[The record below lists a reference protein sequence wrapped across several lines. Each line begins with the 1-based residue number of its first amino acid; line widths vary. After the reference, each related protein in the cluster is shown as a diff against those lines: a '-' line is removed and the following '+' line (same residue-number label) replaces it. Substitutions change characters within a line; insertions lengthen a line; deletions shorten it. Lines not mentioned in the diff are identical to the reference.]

1 MNAEGCVAIRS
12 NSEFVIFF
20 ELVYYKIKKKSPW
33 NFIRFLIDI
42 MH

>member
-1 MNAEGCVAIRS
+1 MNADSCVAIRS

-20 ELVYYKIKKKSPW
+20 ELVYDKINK
-33 NFIRFLIDI
+33 NHQLNLIRFLIDI